1 LKIAVIGS
9 GIVGI
14 TTAYELSLDGH
25 EVTVFDRHSTAAE
38 ACSFANGSLIAPG
51 WNADFSA
58 RSHRLGALMPWASG
72 AGALPLSRWPSGSE
86 WGWMWQWL
94 RAGRADRQ
102 ADQQRH
108 LYHLSCY
115 SHERLLS
122 LTASQ
127 RLDYDRSDKLLLLWR
142 SEQDQ
147 ANAQTTLQTLAQ
159 LGWKHRVLT
168 ALEARQCEP
177 ALNTQ
182 TRLHAALEITG
193 LASANCRQ
201 FALLLKA
208 EAQKLGCRFAW
219 GTTVHGMSVVSGS
232 PVRVEV
238 RHAPSRTPA
247 SALSSTGFDA
257 AVVCAGAAGAAL
269 LRPLGLRL
277 PLLRV
282 FAHSISATVREPLD
296 APVSAVLDVRQ
307 QVSIAR
313 LGQRVRVAGGQH
325 LGPAGASAREH
336 KALHNKLY
344 RVLSDWFPGAAS
356 LSGAHATVQ
365 TWQGEQGCLPDGLP
379 VLGETRLPGLWLNLG
394 HGHSGW
400 STACGSARALADQIG
415 QRAPDIDLTGHSP
428 ARFGL

>member
-1 LKIAVIGS
+1 MKIAVIGA

-38 ACSFANGSLIAPG
+38 ACSFATGSLIAPG

-58 RSHRLGALMPWASG
+58 HSHRLGALLPWARG
-72 AGALPLSRWPSGSE
+72 AGALPLNHWPSGSE
-86 WGWMWQWL
+86 WGWIRQWL
-94 RAGRADRQ
+94 RAGRAEQQ
-102 ADQQRH
+102 ADHQRH
-108 LYHLSCY
+108 LYRLTGY
-115 SHERLLS
+115 SHDRLMA
-122 LTASQ
+122 LTASL
-127 RLDYDRSDKLLLLWR
+127 RLDYDRSDNLLLLWR
-142 SEQDQ
+142 SETDQ
-147 ANAQTTLQTLAQ
+147 ASAQAGLQTLAQ
-159 LGWKHRVLT
+159 LGWKHRMLS
-168 ALEARQCEP
+168 AHEARQREP
-177 ALNTQ
+177 ALNTE
-182 TRLHAALEITG
+182 TALHSALEITG
-193 LASANCRQ
+193 PASANCRQ

-208 EAQKLGCRFAW
+208 EAQQLGCRFAW
-219 GTTVHGMSVVSGS
+219 STTVQSVSAAAS
-232 PVRVEV
+232 PAGRIQVT
-238 RHAPSRTPA
+238 HAPSQAPA
-247 SALSSTGFDA
+247 SVQTTGFDA

-282 FAHSISATVREPLD
+282 LAHSISATVREPLD
-296 APVSAVLDVRQ
+296 APISAVLDVRQ

-325 LGPAGASAREH
+325 LGRTGPSARERQS
-336 KALHNKLY
+336 LHNQLY

-379 VLGETRLPGLWLNLG
+379 VLGATRLPGLWVNLG

-415 QRAPDIDLTGHSP
+415 QRAPDIDLAGYRP